1 MNLKQL
7 QKAQKLYDRIKE
19 LDAEII
25 EVEKVAQYLADK
37 KTSVKFSVKVTDIE
51 KIKEKDKV
59 SLDAD
64 GSLIYGQRSPMDTYK
79 FMFSPFGLPSCTPE
93 KKEAPDASYKCDIS
107 DSVCL
112 GVLGVVLASKM
123 EARELAMKALNKI
136 GITV

>member
-1 MNLKQL
+1 MNLKEL

-25 EVEKVAQYLADK
+25 EVEKVAQYVADK
-37 KTSVKFSVKVTDIE
+37 KASVKFSIKVTDTE
-51 KIKEKDKV
+51 KVKDKDKV

-64 GSLIYGQRSPMDTYK
+64 GSLVYGQRSPLDAYK

-93 KKEAPDASYKCDIS
+93 KKESPDASYKCDVS
-107 DSVCL
+107 ESVCL

-123 EARELAMKALNKI
+123 EARELAMKALKKI
-136 GITV
+136 GITI